1 MQFRAIP
8 LPVLHIENSVISKYI
23 LPYLKD
29 NKESRQC
36 KHWKLF
42 NSENFQVADSYYRVT
57 TNKLASFYLRK
68 IQQLNSSKAFQI
80 SILLVTVKTDI

>member
-1 MQFRAIP
+1 MQFSAIP

-42 NSENFQVADSYYRVT
+42 NSENFQVADSYYSHDKQACQLLLEKNT
-57 TNKLASFYLRK
+57 TAK
-68 IQQLNSSKAFQI
+68 FQ
-80 SILLVTVKTDI
+80 